1 MPIPVDPG
9 SDALS
14 SLGATQPI
22 VATTGGKP

>member
-14 SLGATQPI
+14 SLGTTQPI
-22 VATTGGKP
+22 VVTSGGTS